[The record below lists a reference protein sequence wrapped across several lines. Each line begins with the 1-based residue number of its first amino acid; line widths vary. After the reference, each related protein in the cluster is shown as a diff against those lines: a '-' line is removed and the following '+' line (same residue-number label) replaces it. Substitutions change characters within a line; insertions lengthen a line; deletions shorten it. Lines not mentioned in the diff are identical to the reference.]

1 MNLLCGQAGAWAGRW
16 ACGHVRGRAKGKA
29 KTKRSRGKGSQRGKA
44 NQGALGGLGLRE
56 GGGEH
61 HGGTCINCYP
71 KRLQFLHHFA
81 GVELQTDANMKMTI
95 SYTKLRGNA
104 INYTRNGLLFCR
116 RI

>member
-1 MNLLCGQAGAWAGRW
+1 M
-16 ACGHVRGRAKGKA
+16 
-29 KTKRSRGKGSQRGKA
+29 
-44 NQGALGGLGLRE
+44 LRE

-81 GVELQTDANMKMTI
+81 GVELQTDASMKMTI
-95 SYTKLRGNA
+95 SHTKLRGNV

-116 RI
+116 RISVPNLQTIFMWILSDLGHGGWGWGGLAGQGAAACARTSRVW

>member
-1 MNLLCGQAGAWAGRW
+1 MGGRR
-16 ACGHVRGRAKGKA
+16 VKLKRRDRGEGKPE
-29 KTKRSRGKGSQRGKA
+29 
-44 NQGALGGLGLRE
+44 RE
-56 GGGEH
+56 GESGGTGRVGVEGRGGEH

-95 SYTKLRGNA
+95 SHTKLRGNA